1 MFDMKKIIALALAAA
16 IFVPNAVLAKEAE
29 PASAPETL
37 FENERK
43 EEPLYEK
50 GNFSN
55 SFTEVEHRNNSRAWR
70 EGMVG
75 GNGETGFVTSGSPY
89 TDTIIY
95 QHMYFNYPSS
105 QPRVIP
111 DYLTEQL
118 EEARENV
125 FNLNDAWKIWDYDSN
140 GNKVTRSR
148 TYFYSYHP
156 GAQLRITSENADKY
170 SNYKR
175 WTNYETAEVGVKY
188 TDKYGE
194 WKRTTFTSREDNVTI
209 TKIEKSSEGQLINDI
224 ISIDNISEMY
234 KAKNGN
240 SRVLDQRYKKLVG
253 PNADYLA
260 LVSHYPVYTGSPL
273 YDGGFGNVIKIIAE
287 GENAEKEVGNQIK
300 KLKGV
305 GSVTYSSK
313 DEELNKLIDK
323 QGKDG
328 KELFESYREDNP
340 LGSAYEVEAKD
351 PTKLASLAK
360 KIQDIPNV
368 NSVNYGGDSTQSM
381 VTTLNTI
388 QKAGS
393 VFIVGLVIVALFM
406 ISNTIKITI
415 TARSTEISIMRM
427 VGASNWYIR
436 IPFMLEGMLI
446 GLFGAIIPILVLVY
460 GYGALYNYTGGSLMS
475 SMLVLKAP
483 MPFIRDFS
491 FILAGL
497 GAGVGLI
504 GSFVSMR
511 RFLKF

>member
-1 MFDMKKIIALALAAA
+1 MKELISCIKNLPKHFKESLVNLWRNGAMSFSS
-16 IFVPNAVLAKEAE
+16 IFA
-29 PASAPETL
+29 
-37 FENERK
+37 
-43 EEPLYEK
+43 
-50 GNFSN
+50 
-55 SFTEVEHRNNSRAWR
+55 
-70 EGMVG
+70 
-75 GNGETGFVTSGSPY
+75 
-89 TDTIIY
+89 
-95 QHMYFNYPSS
+95 
-105 QPRVIP
+105 
-111 DYLTEQL
+111 
-118 EEARENV
+118 
-125 FNLNDAWKIWDYDSN
+125 
-140 GNKVTRSR
+140 
-148 TYFYSYHP
+148 
-156 GAQLRITSENADKY
+156 
-170 SNYKR
+170 
-175 WTNYETAEVGVKY
+175 
-188 TDKYGE
+188 
-194 WKRTTFTSREDNVTI
+194 VTI
-209 TKIEKSSEGQLINDI
+209 TLLLIGVISVLALNVQDISANIEDGVRIYVKLER
-224 ISIDNISEMY
+224 SID
-234 KAKNGN
+234 
-240 SRVLDQRYKKLVG
+240 
-253 PNADYLA
+253 
-260 LVSHYPVYTGSPL
+260 
-273 YDGGFGNVIKIIAE
+273 
-287 GENAEKEVGNQIK
+287 ENAEKEVGNQIK

-305 GSVTYSSK
+305 ESVTYSSK

-491 FILAGL
+491 FILVGL

>member
-1 MFDMKKIIALALAAA
+1 MKELISCIKNLPKHFKESLVNLWRNGAMSFSS
-16 IFVPNAVLAKEAE
+16 IFA
-29 PASAPETL
+29 
-37 FENERK
+37 
-43 EEPLYEK
+43 
-50 GNFSN
+50 
-55 SFTEVEHRNNSRAWR
+55 
-70 EGMVG
+70 
-75 GNGETGFVTSGSPY
+75 
-89 TDTIIY
+89 
-95 QHMYFNYPSS
+95 
-105 QPRVIP
+105 
-111 DYLTEQL
+111 
-118 EEARENV
+118 
-125 FNLNDAWKIWDYDSN
+125 
-140 GNKVTRSR
+140 
-148 TYFYSYHP
+148 
-156 GAQLRITSENADKY
+156 
-170 SNYKR
+170 
-175 WTNYETAEVGVKY
+175 
-188 TDKYGE
+188 
-194 WKRTTFTSREDNVTI
+194 VTI
-209 TKIEKSSEGQLINDI
+209 TLLLIGVISVLALNVQDISANIEDGVRIYVKLER
-224 ISIDNISEMY
+224 SID
-234 KAKNGN
+234 
-240 SRVLDQRYKKLVG
+240 
-253 PNADYLA
+253 
-260 LVSHYPVYTGSPL
+260 
-273 YDGGFGNVIKIIAE
+273 
-287 GENAEKEVGNQIK
+287 ENAEKEVGNQIK

-305 GSVTYSSK
+305 ESVTYSSK

-497 GAGVGLI
+497 GAGVGVI
-504 GSFVSMR
+504 GSFV
-511 RFLKF
+511 

>member
-1 MFDMKKIIALALAAA
+1 MKELISCIKNLPKHFKESLVNLWRNGAMSFSS
-16 IFVPNAVLAKEAE
+16 IFA
-29 PASAPETL
+29 
-37 FENERK
+37 
-43 EEPLYEK
+43 
-50 GNFSN
+50 
-55 SFTEVEHRNNSRAWR
+55 
-70 EGMVG
+70 
-75 GNGETGFVTSGSPY
+75 
-89 TDTIIY
+89 
-95 QHMYFNYPSS
+95 
-105 QPRVIP
+105 
-111 DYLTEQL
+111 
-118 EEARENV
+118 
-125 FNLNDAWKIWDYDSN
+125 
-140 GNKVTRSR
+140 
-148 TYFYSYHP
+148 
-156 GAQLRITSENADKY
+156 
-170 SNYKR
+170 
-175 WTNYETAEVGVKY
+175 
-188 TDKYGE
+188 
-194 WKRTTFTSREDNVTI
+194 VTI
-209 TKIEKSSEGQLINDI
+209 TLLLIGVISVLALNVQDISANIEDGVRIYVKLER
-224 ISIDNISEMY
+224 SID
-234 KAKNGN
+234 
-240 SRVLDQRYKKLVG
+240 
-253 PNADYLA
+253 
-260 LVSHYPVYTGSPL
+260 
-273 YDGGFGNVIKIIAE
+273 
-287 GENAEKEVGNQIK
+287 ENAEKEVGNQIK

-393 VFIVGLVIVALFM
+393 VFIVGLV
-406 ISNTIKITI
+406 TI

>member
-1 MFDMKKIIALALAAA
+1 MKELISCIKNLPKHFKESLVNLWRNGAMSFSS
-16 IFVPNAVLAKEAE
+16 IFA
-29 PASAPETL
+29 
-37 FENERK
+37 
-43 EEPLYEK
+43 
-50 GNFSN
+50 
-55 SFTEVEHRNNSRAWR
+55 
-70 EGMVG
+70 
-75 GNGETGFVTSGSPY
+75 
-89 TDTIIY
+89 
-95 QHMYFNYPSS
+95 
-105 QPRVIP
+105 
-111 DYLTEQL
+111 
-118 EEARENV
+118 
-125 FNLNDAWKIWDYDSN
+125 
-140 GNKVTRSR
+140 
-148 TYFYSYHP
+148 
-156 GAQLRITSENADKY
+156 
-170 SNYKR
+170 
-175 WTNYETAEVGVKY
+175 
-188 TDKYGE
+188 
-194 WKRTTFTSREDNVTI
+194 VTI
-209 TKIEKSSEGQLINDI
+209 TLLLIGVISVLALNVQDISANIEDGVRIYVKLER
-224 ISIDNISEMY
+224 SID
-234 KAKNGN
+234 
-240 SRVLDQRYKKLVG
+240 
-253 PNADYLA
+253 
-260 LVSHYPVYTGSPL
+260 
-273 YDGGFGNVIKIIAE
+273 
-287 GENAEKEVGNQIK
+287 ENAEKEVGNQIK
-300 KLKGV
+300 KLKGG

-313 DEELNKLIDK
+313 DEEFNKLIDK

-328 KELFESYREDNP
+328 KTLFESYREDNP

>member
-1 MFDMKKIIALALAAA
+1 MKELISCIKNLPKHFKESLVNLWRNGAMSFSS
-16 IFVPNAVLAKEAE
+16 IFA
-29 PASAPETL
+29 
-37 FENERK
+37 
-43 EEPLYEK
+43 
-50 GNFSN
+50 
-55 SFTEVEHRNNSRAWR
+55 
-70 EGMVG
+70 
-75 GNGETGFVTSGSPY
+75 
-89 TDTIIY
+89 
-95 QHMYFNYPSS
+95 
-105 QPRVIP
+105 
-111 DYLTEQL
+111 
-118 EEARENV
+118 
-125 FNLNDAWKIWDYDSN
+125 
-140 GNKVTRSR
+140 
-148 TYFYSYHP
+148 
-156 GAQLRITSENADKY
+156 
-170 SNYKR
+170 
-175 WTNYETAEVGVKY
+175 
-188 TDKYGE
+188 
-194 WKRTTFTSREDNVTI
+194 VTI
-209 TKIEKSSEGQLINDI
+209 TLLLIGVISVLALNVQDISANIEDGVRIYVKLER
-224 ISIDNISEMY
+224 SID
-234 KAKNGN
+234 
-240 SRVLDQRYKKLVG
+240 
-253 PNADYLA
+253 
-260 LVSHYPVYTGSPL
+260 
-273 YDGGFGNVIKIIAE
+273 
-287 GENAEKEVGNQIK
+287 ENAEKEVGNQIK

-305 GSVTYSSK
+305 GSITYSSK

-328 KELFESYREDNP
+328 KTLFESYREDNP

-460 GYGALYNYTGGSLMS
+460 GYGVLYNYTGGSLMS

>member
-1 MFDMKKIIALALAAA
+1 MKELISCIKNLPKHFKESLVNLWRNGAMSFSS
-16 IFVPNAVLAKEAE
+16 IFA
-29 PASAPETL
+29 
-37 FENERK
+37 
-43 EEPLYEK
+43 
-50 GNFSN
+50 
-55 SFTEVEHRNNSRAWR
+55 
-70 EGMVG
+70 
-75 GNGETGFVTSGSPY
+75 
-89 TDTIIY
+89 
-95 QHMYFNYPSS
+95 
-105 QPRVIP
+105 
-111 DYLTEQL
+111 
-118 EEARENV
+118 
-125 FNLNDAWKIWDYDSN
+125 
-140 GNKVTRSR
+140 
-148 TYFYSYHP
+148 
-156 GAQLRITSENADKY
+156 
-170 SNYKR
+170 
-175 WTNYETAEVGVKY
+175 
-188 TDKYGE
+188 
-194 WKRTTFTSREDNVTI
+194 VTI
-209 TKIEKSSEGQLINDI
+209 TLLLIGVISVLALNVQDISANIEDGVRIYVKLER
-224 ISIDNISEMY
+224 SID
-234 KAKNGN
+234 
-240 SRVLDQRYKKLVG
+240 
-253 PNADYLA
+253 
-260 LVSHYPVYTGSPL
+260 
-273 YDGGFGNVIKIIAE
+273 
-287 GENAEKEVGNQIK
+287 ENAEKEVGNQIK

-305 GSVTYSSK
+305 GSITHSSK

-328 KELFESYREDNP
+328 KTLFESYREDNP